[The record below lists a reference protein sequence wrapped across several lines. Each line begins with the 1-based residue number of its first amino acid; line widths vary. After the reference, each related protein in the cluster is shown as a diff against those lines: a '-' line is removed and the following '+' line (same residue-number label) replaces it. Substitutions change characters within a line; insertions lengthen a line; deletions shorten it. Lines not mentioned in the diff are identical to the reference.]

1 MVGNGGAVS
10 EQAGGMARE
19 YAHRVGQRLRSIRRQ
34 KGLSLQ
40 EVESTSDQEFKA
52 SVLGAY
58 ERGERVISVSRLQ
71 RLAGLYNVPVD
82 QLLPPGGDV
91 EATAGTDGAVYGV
104 STGARSRSPAYPGKI
119 TFDLTRFDDV
129 SDPQVEMLHR
139 YLEAIVVQRQDFNGR
154 VLTIRHDDIC
164 AIASLFGVE
173 PGELVARFDAQQ
185 LRVAGRAV
193 AQS

>member
-1 MVGNGGAVS
+1 
-10 EQAGGMARE
+10 MALE

-82 QLLPPGGDV
+82 QLLPPAGAV
-91 EATAGTDGAVYGV
+91 EATAGTDGAVHGV
-104 STGARSRSPAYPGKI
+104 STGARSRSSADPGKI

-154 VLTIRHDDIC
+154 VLTIRHDDVC

-173 PGELVARFDAQQ
+173 PGELVARFDAKQ
-185 LRVAGRAV
+185 LRVTDRAV